1 MSPCARMAGR
11 VLWLMINRLIE
22 LSLKN
27 RFMVVALFVGLAG
40 WGWWA
45 VSATPIDA
53 IPDLSDNQVIVFTD
67 WQGHSPQEVEDQ
79 ITYPLTV
86 SLQGLAGVRVVR
98 SQSAFGFSMIYAVF
112 EDNVELYFAR
122 ARVLERMNLV
132 AKTLP
137 AGVVPTLGPDATG
150 VGHVFWY
157 TLESPT
163 LSLRE
168 LRTLQDWFVRYQLNA
183 VPGVAEVA
191 SVGGFVQQYQI
202 DVDPNRL
209 RQFQLPLSAV
219 VSAVRE
225 SNLNVGGNVLESN
238 GAWLIVRGVGLIAS
252 VDDVKK
258 IVVTA
263 SHGTPVYVEQIAN
276 VQIGNAFRVAS
287 LVKGANEAVGG
298 VIVARTGVNT
308 KAVIDAVKARIAQI
322 APGLPQGV
330 RIVPFYDRSLL
341 IEQAAGTLR
350 RALVEEVV
358 LVTLAH
364 VIFLMHFRSI
374 LIVTIPLP
382 LAVLISFL
390 GMYYAG
396 ISSNIMS
403 LAGIAIAIGVLV
415 DAGVVVTE
423 NAFRFMEQ
431 RGVDPRDRR
440 KVWETV
446 LESTRLVGRPVF
458 FSMAIIM
465 LAFIPVF
472 ALTGQEGKLFHPLAF
487 TKTFAV
493 LAATVI
499 AVTLVPVLCSL
510 LLAGTFH
517 KENDNPVMRGLQ
529 RLYRPALE
537 AALSHRA
544 ITVTVAAL
552 LFVGALLVGRGIG
565 SEFMPPLNEG
575 DLMFM
580 PIADPSIS
588 LEENTRIAVKQN
600 AVLMSFPEVASAVAK
615 VARADTSTD
624 PAPLNMTETIIHL
637 KPRDQWR
644 PGMTVDRLRAE
655 MSRAVQLPG
664 VSPIWT
670 MPIINR
676 IDMLTT
682 GIRSEVGVKIFGTDL
697 SALEALARQ
706 VADVIR
712 TVPGSSNVYPEQVT
726 SGQYLN
732 ITVDRAAA
740 ARYGIGVGEVQQVI
754 ETAVGET
761 VLTTTIEGRA
771 RFPVRVRYRPED
783 RADPDALAQVLVSAP
798 NGAQIPLGQLTR
810 IDHAPGPAMI
820 SSENGLLLATVLLN
834 VQGRDVG
841 GFVQQAKEM
850 VARRV
855 PLPAGY
861 YIGWSGR
868 WENQERA
875 RERLQIVIPIV
886 LVIIFILLYVMY
898 GSAIEAAH
906 VLLAVPF
913 ALTGGVYLLWLLG
926 YNFSVAVWVG
936 FIALFGTAVQTG
948 VVMVIYLEEAVER
961 KRRELGGTLTRAALR
976 DAVMEGA
983 LLRLRPKVMTVS
995 TVVAGLLPIMW
1006 SSSVG
1011 AEVMKPLATPVLG
1024 GMVSSLVH
1032 VLIVTPVI
1040 FFGIRERQLGLQHQP
1055 LPAARERVFGARRLL
1070 IVGAVLLALLA
1081 GAVAAWRLTHRRSI
1095 EAGQTTTGRSVVQ
1108 TARSGDIV
1116 ISLLSPTGSLTTGR
1130 NTFTIEFR
1138 SVSGALVDAGAVRV
1152 AANMGMPG
1160 MVMPGN
1166 VQVRPSGTPGRYTAT
1181 AEFGMGGSWPITIE
1195 WNGPAG
1201 RGSVNLEGSVQ

>member
-1 MSPCARMAGR
+1 
-11 VLWLMINRLIE
+11 MINRLIE

-45 VSATPIDA
+45 VTATPIDA

-112 EDNVELYFAR
+112 EDDVDLYFAR
-122 ARVLERMNLV
+122 VRVLERMSLV
-132 AKTLP
+132 GKGLP

-157 TLESPT
+157 TLESST
-163 LSLRE
+163 LSLRD

-209 RQFQLPLSAV
+209 RQYKLPLSAV

-252 VDDVKK
+252 VEDVKK
-258 IVVTA
+258 IVVSA
-263 SHGTPVYVEQIAN
+263 SNGTPVYVEQIAN
-276 VQIGNAFRVAS
+276 VQIGSAFRVAS
-287 LVKGANEAVGG
+287 LVKGTREAVGG

-308 KAVIDAVKARIAQI
+308 KVVIDAVKARIAQI
-322 APGLPQGV
+322 EPGLPQGV
-330 RIVPFYDRSLL
+330 KIVSFYDRSIL

-350 RALVEEVV
+350 RALIEEIV

-364 VIFLMHFRSI
+364 VVFLMHFRSI

-382 LAVLISFL
+382 LAVLIAFL

-415 DAGVVVTE
+415 DAGIVVTE

-431 RGVDPRDRR
+431 RGVDPRDRNR
-440 KVWETV
+440 VWETV

-472 ALTGQEGKLFHPLAF
+472 ALTGHEGKLFHPLAF

-493 LAATVI
+493 LAATVVS
-499 AVTLVPVLCSL
+499 VTLVPVLCSL

-517 KENDNPVMRGLQ
+517 KEEDNPVMRGLR
-529 RLYRPALE
+529 RLYRPALDT
-537 AALSHRA
+537 ALSHRA
-544 ITVTVAAL
+544 ITVTVAAF
-552 LFVGALLVGRGIG
+552 LFAGALVVGRGIG

-588 LEENTRIAVKQN
+588 LEENTKIAIKQN
-600 AVLMSFPEVASAVAK
+600 AVLMSFPEVASVVAK

-644 PGMTVDRLRAE
+644 SGLTVDRLRAD

-682 GIRSEVGVKIFGTDL
+682 GIRSEVGVKIFGADL
-697 SALEALARQ
+697 ATLEGFARQ
-706 VADVIR
+706 VADAVR
-712 TVPGSSNVYPEQVT
+712 TVPGASNVYPEQVT

-783 RADPDALAQVLVSAP
+783 RADPQALAQVLVSASG
-798 NGAQIPLGQLTR
+798 GAQIPLGQLAR
-810 IDHAPGPAMI
+810 IEHAPGPAMI

-841 GFVQQAKEM
+841 GFVQEARDT
-850 VARRV
+850 VARAV
-855 PLPAGY
+855 ALPAGY
-861 YIGWSGR
+861 YVGWSGR

-886 LVIIFILLYVMY
+886 VAIIFILLYFMY

-913 ALTGGVYLLWLLG
+913 ALTGGVYLLWFLG

-936 FIALFGTAVQTG
+936 FIALFGTAVQTA
-948 VVMVIYLEEAVER
+948 VVMVIYLEEAVAR
-961 KRRELGGTLTRAALR
+961 KRKELEGTLTRAALR

-995 TVVAGLLPIMW
+995 TVVVGLLPIMW
-1006 SSSVG
+1006 STSVG

-1024 GMVSSLVH
+1024 GMLSSLIH

-1040 FFGIRERQLGLQHQP
+1040 FFAIRERQLDLQDQP
-1055 LPAARERVFGARRLL
+1055 LPAAAGRSARSRGLL
-1070 IVGAVLLALLA
+1070 IAAVMLVVLVS
-1081 GAVAAWRLTHRRSI
+1081 GSFIAWRWMRTGPTN
-1095 EAGQTTTGRSVVQ
+1095 AGPEQAGGAIIQTV
-1108 TARSGDIV
+1108 RSGDIV
-1116 ISLLSPTGSLTTGR
+1116 IALRAPGGTLRTGR

-1138 SVSGALVDAGAVRV
+1138 SSSGALLDVGTVRV
-1152 AANMGMPG
+1152 AANMTMPG

-1166 VQVRPSGTPGRYTAT
+1166 VQVQSAGEPGRYIAT
-1181 AEFGMGGSWPITIE
+1181 ADFGMAASWPITIE
-1195 WNGPAG
+1195 WNGPSG
-1201 RGSVNLEGSVQ
+1201 RGSVNVQGSVQ